1 MDLGCLAIAA
11 CVMGLPHEAISAQAP
26 RHGTATNYENLLRAS
41 EALEQPAWTQGM
53 YRNWAAAEVIPDTA
67 ESPTGSTTADRV
79 RLRGPTSSRLQVVGP
94 VRPGDTLTLSA
105 WVKGTEVR
113 QFDKGVYLH
122 AGVGKSGKLVT
133 PYLKSL
139 RIDEALAAGQWMRQ
153 SLTVEVPSEGVDELV
168 FGIAAFA
175 GNDTMAD
182 VLVWGTQVN
191 FGANAEEYL
200 PTSAA
205 SIRVES
211 ATEPSQDREPARTSQ
226 TRDQGGSVTPPPEAN
241 PESEP
246 LPHSSQAIASTP
258 KAALEPIVALTP
270 ESSRRLARLLYS
282 TWLAEL
288 FVFTLDPDIPD
299 EGYES
304 VMELAR
310 RTARLQPDRRAGWDL
325 ALVLADQIADGKPE
339 RAAPVR
345 QEALDALARIDP
357 SDDVVRLARIGDA
370 IESHPTADARVRAY
384 ETILDAKNRASVGAP
399 VASRLAYQLASLES
413 RIGNTDLFARW
424 LGDSVKTDPSFP
436 AAAQAAAGF
445 FRMRVNDP
453 AADVELLSI
462 AIEANPRD
470 LSTWSALIT
479 VLLDGAAFK
488 GAERVARLAIAV
500 AEGERRPETVYS
512 FTGDLATALWGT
524 GQRDAA
530 LRQLELRMGTLTEEY
545 RRAVAYRDPSITLER
560 LNREFPPLP
569 STLAIAML
577 GLRQAT
583 GNTAEVAS
591 LVDRSIRGSD
601 AEVRRAER
609 RGEPDQTIGSLE
621 LQKATTVLLFGADVS
636 GVPAM
641 LEAAARRGVVVGS
654 AKVRFD
660 AMLAWRQGKLDEA
673 IAALEPIRTED
684 SLARYVYASALLEKK
699 RTQDAAQELR
709 ALAQDAIGT
718 SIGLLALDKLAQALG
733 QDVLRT
739 SQLSKEIADRA
750 EALEAALA
758 RSLPT
763 TLDRLVESPMRALVV
778 DLKTNASTVSAY
790 EPLSFSMRLRNNSQ
804 LPLAIG
810 PDCPI
815 SGKIMLRTRVSRAGQ
830 TSTPD
835 LPPQP
840 ILIDRRLRLMPG
852 EELKVD
858 IDAEL
863 TTVGL
868 FLNLAPLEAHAIN
881 VGVVTNPAPATGN
894 MAPGFL
900 GTVTNAP
907 PLMSKGVAVTEAWIR
922 ESLEMAKSPTS
933 ADAVVR
939 MALLAHA
946 CARPEG
952 MPESMRGEIGTIW
965 TTIADGWKSLP
976 AQARAWVLAVLPKD
990 TPAMVPLLD
999 AARAD
1004 QGPEVLTTWLIS
1016 RVVDPTDP
1024 MLDVGRRSGDPTL
1037 AMFADATAWVLNRR
1051 AKRAVEEVGLEAGAT
1066 PAP

>member
-1 MDLGCLAIAA
+1 MMTAAIALA
-11 CVMGLPHEAISAQAP
+11 GTIAWSAVHEAPAQ
-26 RHGTATNYENLLRAS
+26 
-41 EALEQPAWTQGM
+41 
-53 YRNWAAAEVIPDTA
+53 
-67 ESPTGSTTADRV
+67 
-79 RLRGPTSSRLQVVGP
+79 
-94 VRPGDTLTLSA
+94 
-105 WVKGTEVR
+105 
-113 QFDKGVYLH
+113 
-122 AGVGKSGKLVT
+122 VT
-133 PYLKSL
+133 
-139 RIDEALAAGQWMRQ
+139 
-153 SLTVEVPSEGVDELV
+153 
-168 FGIAAFA
+168 
-175 GNDTMAD
+175 
-182 VLVWGTQVN
+182 
-191 FGANAEEYL
+191 
-200 PTSAA
+200 
-205 SIRVES
+205 
-211 ATEPSQDREPARTSQ
+211 
-226 TRDQGGSVTPPPEAN
+226 
-241 PESEP
+241 
-246 LPHSSQAIASTP
+246 
-258 KAALEPIVALTP
+258 
-270 ESSRRLARLLYS
+270 RLLYS

-304 VMELAR
+304 VMELAL

-345 QEALDALARIDP
+345 QEALAALARIDP
-357 SDDVVRLARIGDA
+357 ADDVVRLARIGDVINA
-370 IESHPTADARVRAY
+370 HPTADARVRAY
-384 ETILDAKNRASVGAP
+384 ETILDTKNRDAIGAP
-399 VASRLAYQLASLES
+399 AASRLAYQLASLES
-413 RIGNTDLFARW
+413 RIGNTELFARW
-424 LGDSVKTDPSFP
+424 LGDAVKTDPSYP

-445 FRMRVNDP
+445 FRMRVSDP

-479 VLLDGAAFK
+479 VLLDGGAFT

-591 LVDRSIRGSD
+591 LVDRSLRGSD

-609 RGEPDQTIGSLE
+609 RGEPDQVIGGLE
-621 LQKATTVLLFGADVS
+621 LQKATTVLLFGADLS

-673 IAALEPIRTED
+673 IAALEPIRAND

-699 RTQDAAQELR
+699 RTQEGAQELR
-709 ALAQDAIGT
+709 GLAQDAIGT
-718 SIGLLALDKLAQALG
+718 SIGLLALDKLSQALG
-733 QDVLRT
+733 QDLLRT

-750 EALEAALA
+750 AALEAALA

-763 TLDRLVESPMRALVV
+763 TLDRLVENPMRALVV
-778 DLKTNASTVSAY
+778 DLKTNASTVGPY
-790 EPLSFSMRLRNNSQ
+790 EPLSFSMRLRNDSR

-840 ILIDRRLRLMPG
+840 LLIDRRLRLMPG

-868 FLNLAPLEAHAIN
+868 FLNLAPLEAHALS

-907 PLMSKGVAVTEAWIR
+907 PLMSKGVAVTEAWLR
-922 ESLEMAKSPTS
+922 EGLEMAKAPAS
-933 ADAVVR
+933 AEAVVR

-946 CARPEG
+946 CARPET
-952 MPESMRGEIGTIW
+952 MPESMRGEIGAIW
-965 TTIADGWKSLP
+965 ATLADAWKSLP
-976 AQARAWVLAVLPKD
+976 AQARAWMLAVLPKD
-990 TPAMVPLLD
+990 TPVMAPLLD
-999 AARAD
+999 AARGD
-1004 QGPEVLTTWLIS
+1004 QSPDVLTTWLIS
-1016 RVVDPTDP
+1016 RTVDPTDP

>member
-1 MDLGCLAIAA
+1 MAVVAQNVAAIDNLALMSESMDAPPWTFTQLDGARMPNAAIVTPNAAVAPDGTKSAEHVAEVPVVNYQGVRQQFDGLKPSSVYRVSFFAKADGRSRCSGNSYEHNTEWTIFDLAVGAVPQGSQPPYNAEIKPVGDGWFRCSYDMTTGPEHTSKAIHLGPCT
-11 CVMGLPHEAISAQAP
+11 ES
-26 RHGTATNYENLLRAS
+26 NE
-41 EALEQPAWTQGM
+41 M
-53 YRNWAAAEVIPDTA
+53 YRQGE
-67 ESPTGSTTADRV
+67 
-79 RLRGPTSSRLQVVGP
+79 
-94 VRPGDTLTLSA
+94 
-105 WVKGTEVR
+105 
-113 QFDKGVYLH
+113 
-122 AGVGKSGKLVT
+122 
-133 PYLKSL
+133 
-139 RIDEALAAGQWMRQ
+139 AGQ
-153 SLTVEVPSEGVDELV
+153 GVFLWGIQVSTGPDE
-168 FGIAAFA
+168 FP
-175 GNDTMAD
+175 
-182 VLVWGTQVN
+182 
-191 FGANAEEYL
+191 EYL
-200 PTSAA
+200 PTTNAKV
-205 SIRVES
+205 IVES
-211 ATEPSQDREPARTSQ
+211 DPETHSPVAETKSPGAAPPIEQPLTTEAMAPSPATPSEM
-226 TRDQGGSVTPPPEAN
+226 
-241 PESEP
+241 
-246 LPHSSQAIASTP
+246 
-258 KAALEPIVALTP
+258 AALVTHPRVSGPAIQDSKDQL
-270 ESSRRLARLLYS
+270 RLSRLLYS

-345 QEALDALARIDP
+345 QEALAALARLDP

-370 IESHPTADARVRAY
+370 IDSHPTADARVRAY
-384 ETILDAKNRASVGAP
+384 ETILDAKNRASIGAP

-445 FRMRVNDP
+445 FRMRVSDP

-462 AIEANPRD
+462 AIESNPRD
-470 LSTWSALIT
+470 LSAWSAMIT

-524 GQRDAA
+524 GQREAA
-530 LRQLELRMGTLTEEY
+530 LRQLDLRMGTLTEEY

-591 LVDRSIRGSD
+591 LIDRSIRGSD
-601 AEVRRAER
+601 AELRRAER
-609 RGEPDQTIGSLE
+609 RGESDETIGGLE
-621 LQKATTVLLFGADVS
+621 LQKATTVLLFGADIS

-641 LEAAARRGVVVGS
+641 LEAAARRGVVVGT

-673 IAALEPIRTED
+673 IAALEPIRAGD
-684 SLARYVYASALLEKK
+684 PLARYVYASALLEKK
-699 RTQDAAQELR
+699 RTQEGAQELR

-750 EALEAALA
+750 DALEAALA
-758 RSLPT
+758 RSLPN
-763 TLDRLVESPMRALVV
+763 TLDRLVENPMRALVV
-778 DLKTNASTVSAY
+778 DLKTNASTVAPY
-790 EPLSFSMRLRNNSQ
+790 EPLSFSMRLRNDSR

-840 ILIDRRLRLMPG
+840 LLIDRRLRLMPG

-868 FLNLAPLEAHAIN
+868 FLNLAPLEAHALN

-922 ESLEMAKSPTS
+922 EGLEMAKSPTS

-946 CARPEG
+946 CVRPEG
-952 MPESMRGEIGTIW
+952 MPEPTRGEIGAIW

-990 TPAMVPLLD
+990 TPAMAPLLD

-1004 QGPEVLTTWLIS
+1004 QSPEVLTTWLIS

>member
-1 MDLGCLAIAA
+1 
-11 CVMGLPHEAISAQAP
+11 
-26 RHGTATNYENLLRAS
+26 
-41 EALEQPAWTQGM
+41 
-53 YRNWAAAEVIPDTA
+53 
-67 ESPTGSTTADRV
+67 
-79 RLRGPTSSRLQVVGP
+79 
-94 VRPGDTLTLSA
+94 
-105 WVKGTEVR
+105 
-113 QFDKGVYLH
+113 
-122 AGVGKSGKLVT
+122 
-133 PYLKSL
+133 
-139 RIDEALAAGQWMRQ
+139 
-153 SLTVEVPSEGVDELV
+153 
-168 FGIAAFA
+168 
-175 GNDTMAD
+175 
-182 VLVWGTQVN
+182 
-191 FGANAEEYL
+191 
-200 PTSAA
+200 
-205 SIRVES
+205 
-211 ATEPSQDREPARTSQ
+211 
-226 TRDQGGSVTPPPEAN
+226 
-241 PESEP
+241 
-246 LPHSSQAIASTP
+246 
-258 KAALEPIVALTP
+258 LTP
-270 ESSRRLARLLYS
+270 GPSGPITALRLAQPERVGRLLYS
-282 TWLAEL
+282 SWLAEL

-304 VMELAR
+304 VMELAL

-345 QEALDALARIDP
+345 QEALAALARIDP
-357 SDDVVRLARIGDA
+357 ADDVVRLARIGDA
-370 IESHPTADARVRAY
+370 IDSHPTADARVRAY
-384 ETILDAKNRASVGAP
+384 ETILDSKNRTSIGAP
-399 VASRLAYQLASLES
+399 VAARLAYQLASLES
-413 RIGNTDLFARW
+413 RIGNTELFARW
-424 LGDSVKTDPSFP
+424 LGDAVKTDPSFP

-445 FRMRVNDP
+445 FRMRVSDP
-453 AADVELLSI
+453 AADIELLSI

-479 VLLDGAAFK
+479 VLLDGGAFK

-524 GQRDAA
+524 GQREAA
-530 LRQLELRMGTLTEEY
+530 LRELELRMGTLTDEY

-583 GNTAEVAS
+583 GNTSEVAS

-601 AEVRRAER
+601 AELRRAER
-609 RGEPDQTIGSLE
+609 RGESDETIGGLE

-641 LEAAARRGVVVGS
+641 LEAATRRGVVVGT

-673 IAALEPIRTED
+673 IAALGPIQAGDR
-684 SLARYVYASALLEKK
+684 LARYVYGSALLEKK
-699 RTQDAAQELR
+699 QTQEGAQELR
-709 ALAQDAIGT
+709 ALAQDAVGT
-718 SIGLLALDKLAQALG
+718 SIGLLSLDRLAQGLG
-733 QDVLRT
+733 QEVLRT
-739 SQLSKEIADRA
+739 AQLSKEISDRA

-763 TLDRLVESPMRALVV
+763 TIDRLIERPLQALVV
-778 DLKTNASTVSAY
+778 DLKPNSSSVGPY
-790 EPLSFSMRLRNNSQ
+790 EPLTFTMRMRNGSR

-840 ILIDRRLRLMPG
+840 LLIDRRLRLMPG
-852 EELKVD
+852 EEITVD

-868 FLNLAPLEAHAIN
+868 FLNLAPLEAHALN
-881 VGVVTNPAPATGN
+881 VGVVTNPAPALGN

-922 ESLEMAKSPTS
+922 EGLEMAKSPTS

-952 MPESMRGEIGTIW
+952 MPEPTRGEIGAIW

-990 TPAMVPLLD
+990 TPAMAPLLD

-1004 QGPEVLTTWLIS
+1004 QSPEVLTTWLIS

-1066 PAP
+1066 PVP